1 MRYFNITS
9 TGISY
14 AIRIWLGCGIVWWS
28 LYYLHDSKKIWAM
41 ISVIVVSDPDFGV
54 VRTTTISRVVNT
66 LVGCALGLVFV
77 YLFNTNVW
85 SLMAAITL
93 SVIIS
98 TSFRN
103 FPTSW
108 KLAPT
113 TVLIVMMPAVAEH
126 ASWKEAMILAL
137 TRSAEILY
145 GSLVAFVLGYI
156 FVKVKE
162 KYDLSYEKQ
171 ETEKQNPSGDHHE

>member
-1 MRYFNITS
+1 M
-9 TGISY
+9 
-14 AIRIWLGCGIVWWS
+14 
-28 LYYLHDSKKIWAM
+28 
-41 ISVIVVSDPDFGV
+41 
-54 VRTTTISRVVNT
+54 
-66 LVGCALGLVFV
+66 
-77 YLFNTNVW
+77 NVW
-85 SLMAAITL
+85 SLMTAITL

-98 TSFRN
+98 TSFKN

-145 GSLVAFVLGYI
+145 GSLVAFILGYV
-156 FVKVKE
+156 FLKVKE
-162 KYDLSYEKQ
+162 KYDGSHRKEVEEQRK
-171 ETEKQNPSGDHHE
+171 TPVDHHD